1 MATSDAKPPPSGL
14 FASLRRLLGSAAE
27 LVEVRLALFAT
38 ELQQEK
44 LRALD
49 ALALLAVALLAA
61 GVALVLLS
69 LFVVMLFAEPYR
81 VAALGVVVLVY
92 ALAAGLLLRAARAR
106 LAEGTPFE
114 ATRAELRR
122 DREALA
128 GRDPGAS
135 P

>member
-1 MATSDAKPPPSGL
+1 MADADGPPPGL

-27 LVEVRLALFAT
+27 LAEVRLALFAT

-44 LRALD
+44 LRAFD
-49 ALALLAVALLAA
+49 ALALLAAALLAA
-61 GVALVLLS
+61 GVALLLLS
-69 LFVVMLFAEPYR
+69 LFVVMLFAEAYR

-92 ALAAGLLLRAARAR
+92 ALAAGLLWRAARAR
-106 LAEGTPFE
+106 LGEGTPFE

-122 DREALA
+122 DREALT

-135 P
+135 A

>member
-1 MATSDAKPPPSGL
+1 MGDASAPPPGL
-14 FASLRRLLGSAAE
+14 FTSLRRLLGSAAE
-27 LVEVRLALFAT
+27 LAEVRLALFAT

-69 LFVVMLFAEPYR
+69 LLVVMLFAEPYR
-81 VAALGVVVLVY
+81 IAALGVVVLVY
-92 ALAAGLLLRAARAR
+92 AAAAGLLWRAARAR

-128 GRDPGAS
+128 GRETPGAGA
-135 P
+135 

>member
-14 FASLRRLLGSAAE
+14 FASLRRLLGSTAE

>member
-1 MATSDAKPPPSGL
+1 MSDAKPPPPGL

-27 LVEVRLALFAT
+27 LVEVRLALFST

-49 ALALLAVALLAA
+49 ALALLAVGLLAA

-114 ATRAELRR
+114 ATMAELRR

-128 GRDPGAS
+128 GRDPDTSA
-135 P
+135 

>member
-1 MATSDAKPPPSGL
+1 MSDAKPPPPGL

-27 LVEVRLALFAT
+27 LVEVRLALFST

-49 ALALLAVALLAA
+49 ALALLAVGLLAA

-114 ATRAELRR
+114 ATMAELRR

-128 GRDPGAS
+128 GRDPGTSA
-135 P
+135 